1 MVLIIIM
8 DIKIS
13 EKDLAQ
19 VNRKEFKGLIPIV
32 ETSSHENINVD
43 QAFFLGRMVVMV
55 MIILVIMICTM
66 IMVSES
72 LEPGYDFLLG
82 GTLPL
87 YMNHCFKLQ
96 VIKDHYYDVLNMD
109 MEYIGYC
116 YEYITRML
124 YIPMVFIFFLCS

>member
-8 DIKIS
+8 DIQIS

-72 LEPGYDFLLG
+72 
-82 GTLPL
+82 
-87 YMNHCFKLQ
+87 
-96 VIKDHYYDVLNMD
+96 
-109 MEYIGYC
+109 
-116 YEYITRML
+116 
-124 YIPMVFIFFLCS
+124 

>member
-8 DIKIS
+8 DIQIS

-66 IMVSES
+66 IMVNE
-72 LEPGYDFLLG
+72 
-82 GTLPL
+82 
-87 YMNHCFKLQ
+87 LQ
-96 VIKDHYYDVLNMD
+96 AKV
-109 MEYIGYC
+109 
-116 YEYITRML
+116 
-124 YIPMVFIFFLCS
+124 

>member
-8 DIKIS
+8 DIQIS

-55 MIILVIMICTM
+55 MIILVILICTM
-66 IMVSES
+66 IMVNES
-72 LEPGYDFLLG
+72 
-82 GTLPL
+82 
-87 YMNHCFKLQ
+87 
-96 VIKDHYYDVLNMD
+96 
-109 MEYIGYC
+109 
-116 YEYITRML
+116 
-124 YIPMVFIFFLCS
+124 

>member
-8 DIKIS
+8 DIQIS

-66 IMVSES
+66 IIVNES
-72 LEPGYDFLLG
+72 
-82 GTLPL
+82 
-87 YMNHCFKLQ
+87 
-96 VIKDHYYDVLNMD
+96 
-109 MEYIGYC
+109 
-116 YEYITRML
+116 
-124 YIPMVFIFFLCS
+124 